1 MVNKIRTLFYRGGFG
16 GGGELMT
23 TLMIKK
29 LIVLITLITLI
40 LPLVGCIPTS
50 IVLVAASTAGATLG
64 GAVIYDQR
72 TYRTMHQDHNAR
84 STIQYFLDHCSPLK
98 AQSHITVS
106 VFNNVALLV
115 GQAKI
120 PEIRDRA
127 YQIVEKA
134 PNIRR
139 IYNEITI
146 GFPLSPVQQVA
157 DSWITT
163 KARIAMLGK
172 AGLHSS
178 NFKVVTE
185 NRVIYLLGIVSPRQ
199 AAMAADVARQTS
211 GVEKVIEVF
220 EYE

>member
-1 MVNKIRTLFYRGGFG
+1 
-16 GGGELMT
+16 
-23 TLMIKK
+23 MIKK
-29 LIVLITLITLI
+29 IIILITLVMLI
-40 LPLVGCIPTS
+40 FPLVGCLPT
-50 IVLVAASTAGATLG
+50 VVVAGAAGAALG

-72 TYRTMHQDHNAR
+72 TYRTMNQDYNAR
-84 STIQYFLDHCSPLK
+84 SITQYRLDNCPLLK
-98 AQSHITVS
+98 VQSHITIS

-115 GQAKI
+115 GQAKTLK
-120 PEIRDRA
+120 IRDRA

-134 PNIRR
+134 PHIRR

-146 GFPLSPVQQVA
+146 GFPLSLVQQAA

-163 KARIAMLGK
+163 KVRTAMLGR

-185 NRVIYLLGIVSPRQ
+185 NRVVYLLGIVSPRQ
-199 AAMAADVARQTS
+199 GAMAADVARRIS
-211 GVEKVIEVF
+211 GVEKVVKVF